1 LERSLNYYIFL
12 TLTRKLRD
20 IAHGGA
26 NMSKKVLVTGLVTGL
41 LVGAIS
47 TILRAKTGVNV

>member
-1 LERSLNYYIFL
+1 M
-12 TLTRKLRD
+12 LRD

-26 NMSKKVLVTGLVTGL
+26 NMNKKVLVTGLVTGL

-47 TILRAKTGVNV
+47 TILRAKTGADV